1 MVRTAAPRHHPHRHH
16 HPLPL
21 PLESLKKLPALA
33 DEKGV
38 ERASRTARRVVLAA
52 YAATTLLVGA
62 LTVER
67 LAFHD
72 ASSHRVQDVRQAS
85 KLADA
90 ILLEDERLT
99 MSANLAA
106 ATGDAKWV
114 QRYEERLPAM
124 DKAIAAATAMAP
136 ASAAQRFDAAT
147 RQAND
152 DLVALERRAFEQV
165 AAGQLKAAQATLSS
179 AAYNSHKQVLA
190 QGTDAFMDELQATV
204 DGSLQ
209 DLTRR
214 SWMLISILLCAAVLG
229 FVLLWRRLNFA
240 LVVADAAFKAQ
251 QAEVSRLAL
260 HDSLTGLPNRR
271 YLGLQLEGSIAR
283 AQRKQLGFAVLMID
297 LDGFKP
303 INDLHGHGAGDQAL
317 VAVAERLRALVRKG
331 EVVARLGGDEFVVV
345 VQRSDLHVA
354 AAPTGHPV
362 ANPAADTAARTAQRL
377 STALGQPIQ
386 LAQATVQLG
395 ASVGVALY
403 PCDGTST
410 DELLRKADLAMYRAK
425 HEGRGVTRFYGEPA
439 TAISAEQTAAGLPAE
454 LPIHLQHAN
463 TGAAAAAAVN
473 ASAAALTVAAER

>member
-1 MVRTAAPRHHPHRHH
+1 MFGTRPVQPTHQP
-16 HPLPL
+16 PLL
-21 PLESLKKLPALA
+21 DSSKKQPNLA
-33 DEKGV
+33 DDHGV
-38 ERASRTARRVVLAA
+38 ERASRTARRVVLLA
-52 YAATTLLVGA
+52 YAATAVLVGA

-72 ASSHRVQDVRQAS
+72 ASSQRVENVRQAV

-106 ATGDAKWV
+106 ATGDPKWV
-114 QRYEERLPAM
+114 QRYDERLPEM

-136 ASAAQRFDAAT
+136 ASAAQRFDLAT

-152 DLVALERRAFEQV
+152 NLVALERQAFEHV
-165 AAGQLKAAQATLSS
+165 AAGRLKAAQATLSS
-179 AAYNSHKQVLA
+179 STYASHKQVLV

-204 DGSLQ
+204 DGNLQ
-209 DLTRR
+209 ALTHR
-214 SWMLISILLCAAVLG
+214 SWALIGALLCGAALG
-229 FVLLWRRLNFA
+229 FVLLWRRLNVA
-240 LVVADAAFKAQ
+240 LVRADTAFKAQ

-303 INDLHGHGAGDQAL
+303 INDQHGHSAGDQAL
-317 VAVAERLRALVRKG
+317 VAVADRLRALVRKG

-354 AAPTGHPV
+354 AA
-362 ANPAADTAARTAQRL
+362 AAAAANNLASNPAADTAARTAQRL
-377 STALGQPIQ
+377 SAALSQPIQ
-386 LAQATVQLG
+386 LAQAAVQLG

-403 PCDGTST
+403 PGDGIST

-425 HEGRGVTRFYGEPA
+425 HEGRGVTRFF
-439 TAISAEQTAAGLPAE
+439 AE
-454 LPIHLQHAN
+454 LDAVKASDNNSHNETSTASNAGHQATHAS
-463 TGAAAAAAVN
+463 TPQPGAAAAAAQ
-473 ASAAALTVAAER
+473 AAITVAAER